1 MKYYMKSKL
10 FKIKEDFW
18 IQNEENEEVF
28 FVDNKL
34 FAVGLQFDLIK
45 DEKTLYSVKETVIS
59 LLAKYQVKEGNEVVA
74 EVNKKPSFM
83 RDSIKIESKYG
94 DLNITGDIIDHNYEI
109 YKGSE
114 QIARIHK
121 EVFTFTDSYNVETDF
136 EDEAFILTLAVIVDD
151 IIDKQRS
158 K

>member
-18 IQNEENEEVF
+18 IQNEENEEIF

-94 DLNITGDIIDHNYEI
+94 DLNVTGDIIDHNYEI
-109 YKGSE
+109 YKRSD

>member
-10 FKIKEDFW
+10 FKIKDDFW

-34 FAVGLQFDLIK
+34 FAVGLQFDFIQDDK
-45 DEKTLYSVKETVIS
+45 ILYSVKETVIS

-74 EVNKKPSFM
+74 EVNKRPSFM
-83 RDSIKIESKYG
+83 RDKVKVESKYG
-94 DLNITGDIIDHNYEI
+94 DLYVKGDILDHNYDI
-109 YKGSE
+109 YKDNKK
-114 QIARIHK
+114 IAKIHK
-121 EVFTFTDSYNVETDF
+121 EVFAFTDSYNVDIDF

>member
-10 FKIKEDFW
+10 FKIREDFW
-18 IQNEENEEVF
+18 IQNEENEEIF

-74 EVNKKPSFM
+74 EANKKPSFM

-94 DLNITGDIIDHNYEI
+94 DLNVTGDIIDHNYEI

>member
-94 DLNITGDIIDHNYEI
+94 ELNVKGDIFDYNYEI
-109 YKGSE
+109 YKENE
-114 QIARIHK
+114 QIAKIHK